1 MLKSICGV
9 LRVALLIAALVP
21 LLASNASSQSRGM
34 PGDTAAAAPSS
45 CAAEQAAI
53 PPELMN
59 LVLAAY
65 PQDVGT
71 LPKSAPVPGT
81 DLMAQS
87 YRCGNA
93 YCSQGTICCYNNNN
107 GRNYCCV
114 RGSRCG
120 GNGYC
125 S

>member
-1 MLKSICGV
+1 MLKTIYGV
-9 LRVALLIAALVP
+9 LRAALLIAAFLP
-21 LLASNASSQSRGM
+21 FLAGNASSQSRGL
-34 PGDTAAAAPSS
+34 PGDAAAAAPSS
-45 CAAEQAAI
+45 CAAEQVAI
-53 PPELMN
+53 PPELMS

-65 PQDVGT
+65 PQDGAKR
-71 LPKSAPVPGT
+71 LKSAPVPGS